1 MLYIA
6 HVKYALHRY
15 CHLALRMPENAEQI
29 GSNLR
34 DVRQS
39 PALTQAQLAELVG
52 VSRQTIN
59 YIEQGT
65 YCPSTKLALQLAQ
78 ELEVA
83 VEDLFYLVK
92 SNGRNR

>member
-1 MLYIA
+1 
-6 HVKYALHRY
+6 
-15 CHLALRMPENAEQI
+15 MPENAEQI

-34 DVRQS
+34 DVRQARS
-39 PALTQAQLAELVG
+39 LTQAQLAELVG

-78 ELEVA
+78 ELDVA
-83 VEDLFYLVK
+83 VEDLFFLVTAHRR
-92 SNGRNR
+92 GR

>member
-1 MLYIA
+1 
-6 HVKYALHRY
+6 
-15 CHLALRMPENAEQI
+15 MPDNGQEI

-39 PALTQAQLAELVG
+39 RSLTQAQLAELVG

-65 YCPSTKLALQLAQ
+65 YCPSTRLALQLAMA
-78 ELEVA
+78 LEVS
-83 VEDLFYLVK
+83 VEDLFYLTNHV
-92 SNGRNR
+92 SSR